1 MKDLKILYIE
11 DDKGNREDLVDL
23 LSGLVINE
31 CKITI
36 EGEELFENATQ
47 RIYNEGFH
55 LVILDLYKGR
65 AGDGGEMLGLTT
77 LENVKSHIFVPI
89 IFYSGNTSAVRELKS
104 QVIGVATKGGVE
116 GIDELK
122 NEIGRLTSHNLP
134 FINENIYKFIN
145 GKIKEYF
152 WGTIQENNTTFK
164 PDNNDFSL
172 GYLLLRNI
180 GNSLYRDNIYK
191 ILGDNS
197 IAEDKVHPM
206 EFYIYPRKDDVEYE
220 NGDILKN
227 NESNDVYVIL
237 TPSCDFVSRAGKGR
251 KVNYVLL
258 AHTTLLT
265 DIPDFS
271 KYLEYKN
278 KVNKSE
284 EDISKENKYKGN
296 LKQLIQSRGNNNDR
310 YFFLPST
317 PFIDN
322 RVIDFQNKI
331 MVVYDDLKTKYTR
344 LAKLDSP
351 YAQAMSTRFIRYY
364 NRIGFPDLDADYVL
378 ARIGD

>member
-47 RIYNEGFH
+47 RIYDEGFH

-65 AGDGGEMLGLTT
+65 AGNGGEMLGLTT
-77 LENVKSHIFVPI
+77 LEDVKSHIFVPI
-89 IFYSGNTSAVRELKS
+89 IFYSGNNSAVRELKS
-104 QVIGVATKGGVE
+104 QVIGVATKDGVE

-237 TPSCDFVSRAGKGR
+237 TPSCDFVGRAGKGR

>member
-1 MKDLKILYIE
+1 MKNLRILYIE
-11 DDKGNREDLVDL
+11 DDKDNREELIE
-23 LSGLVINE
+23 LSSDWKIND
-31 CKITI
+31 CKIII
-36 EGEELFENATQ
+36 EGEESFEIATR
-47 RIYNEGFH
+47 RICEDGFH
-55 LVILDLYKGR
+55 MVILDLYKGR

-77 LENVKSHIFVPI
+77 LRDVKSHIFVPI
-89 IFYSGNTSAVRELKS
+89 IFYSGNTTAVSNFKS
-104 QVIGVATKGGVE
+104 QVVGVATKGDG

-122 NEIGRLTSHNLP
+122 NEIGRLTSHSLP
-134 FINENIYKFIN
+134 FINENIHAFIN

-152 WGTIQENNTTFK
+152 WDIIQENNTTFK
-164 PDNNDFSL
+164 PDDNDHSL

-180 GNSLYRDNIYK
+180 CNSLSRDNIYK
-191 ILGDNS
+191 ILGDDS

-206 EFYIYPRKDDVEYE
+206 EFYIYPRDVESEYE
-220 NGDILKN
+220 TGDILKN

-237 TPSCDFVSRAGKGR
+237 TPSCDFEDRPGKGR

-265 DIPDFS
+265 DMPDFS

-284 EDISKENKYKGN
+284 ADITQENRYKGN
-296 LKQLIQSRGNNNDR
+296 LKQLIQSSGNDR

-364 NRIGFPDLDADYVL
+364 NRIGFPDLDAAYVW
-378 ARIGD
+378 ARIVD

>member
-11 DDKGNREDLVDL
+11 DDKGNREELIDL
-23 LSGLVINE
+23 LSGWVINE

-77 LENVKSHIFVPI
+77 LEDVKSHIFVPI

-122 NEIGRLTSHNLP
+122 NEIDRLTSHSLP
-134 FINENIYKFIN
+134 FINENIHAFIN

-152 WGTIQENNTTFK
+152 WDIIQENNTTFK
-164 PDNNDFSL
+164 PDDNDFSL

-206 EFYIYPRKDDVEYE
+206 EFYIYPRNGDAEYE
-220 NGDILKN
+220 NGDIIEHK
-227 NESNDVYVIL
+227 ESKEVYVIL
-237 TPSCDFVSRAGKGR
+237 TPSCDFIQTSKR
-251 KVNYVLL
+251 KRKAHMVLL
-258 AHTTLLT
+258 AHTRLLT
-265 DIPDFS
+265 EEPNYIEYL
-271 KYLEYKN
+271 KYK
-278 KVNKSE
+278 KSE
-284 EDISKENKYKGN
+284 ADRKKEDIYKG
-296 LKQLIQSRGNNNDR
+296 KIIQLIESRGNDR
-310 YFFLPST
+310 YFFLPRT
-317 PFIDN
+317 PFIEN

-331 MVVYDDLKTKYTR
+331 MVVYEDLNLKFNR
-344 LAKLDSP
+344 LAKLDDP
-351 YAQAMSTRFIRYY
+351 YSQAMSTSFIRYY
-364 NRIGFPDLDADYVL
+364 NRIGFPDLDAAYVL
-378 ARIGD
+378 ARIDD

>member
-1 MKDLKILYIE
+1 MKNLKILYIE
-11 DDKGNREDLVDL
+11 DDKDNREELIEL
-23 LSGLVINE
+23 LSDWEIND
-31 CKITI
+31 CKIII
-36 EGEELFENATQ
+36 EGEESFEIATR
-47 RIYNEGFH
+47 RICEDGFH
-55 LVILDLYKGR
+55 MVILDLYKGR

-77 LENVKSHIFVPI
+77 LEDVKSHIFVPI

-122 NEIGRLTSHNLP
+122 NEIGRLTSHSLP
-134 FINENIYKFIN
+134 FINENIHAFIN

-152 WGTIQENNTTFK
+152 WDIIQENNTTFK
-164 PDNNDFSL
+164 PDDNDHSL

-180 GNSLYRDNIYK
+180 CNSLSRDNIYK
-191 ILGDNS
+191 ILGDDS

-206 EFYIYPRKDDVEYE
+206 EFYIYPRDVESEYE
-220 NGDILKN
+220 TGDILKN

-237 TPSCDFVSRAGKGR
+237 TPSCDFVGRAGKGR

-284 EDISKENKYKGN
+284 ADIKQENRYKGN
-296 LKQLIQSRGNNNDR
+296 LKQLIQSSGNDR

-331 MVVYDDLKTKYTR
+331 MVVYEDLNLKFNR
-344 LAKLDSP
+344 LAKLDDP
-351 YAQAMSTRFIRYY
+351 YSQAMSTSFIRYY
-364 NRIGFPDLDADYVL
+364 NRIGFPDLDAAYVL
-378 ARIGD
+378 ARIDD

>member
-11 DDKGNREDLVDL
+11 DDKVNREDLVDL

-77 LENVKSHIFVPI
+77 LEDVKSHIFVPI
-89 IFYSGNTSAVRELKS
+89 IFYSGNTSAVSNLKS
-104 QVIGVATKGGVE
+104 QVVGVATKGGVE

-122 NEIGRLTSHNLP
+122 NEIGRLTSHGLP
-134 FINENIYKFIN
+134 FINENIHSFIN

-152 WGTIQENNTTFK
+152 WDTIQENNTIFK
-164 PDNNDFSL
+164 PDDKDHSL

-180 GNSLYRDNIYK
+180 CNSLSRDNIYK

-206 EFYIYPRKDDVEYE
+206 EFYIYPRDAESEYE
-220 NGDILKN
+220 TGDILKN

-237 TPSCDFVSRAGKGR
+237 TPSCDFENRAGKGR

-265 DIPDFS
+265 DMPDFS

-284 EDISKENKYKGN
+284 DDIKQENRYKGN
-296 LKQLIQSRGNNNDR
+296 LKQLIQSSGNDR

-364 NRIGFPDLDADYVL
+364 NRIGFPDLDAAYVW
-378 ARIGD
+378 ARIVD

>member
-77 LENVKSHIFVPI
+77 LEDVKSHIFVPI

-122 NEIGRLTSHNLP
+122 NEIGRLTSHSLP
-134 FINENIYKFIN
+134 FINENIHAFIN

-152 WGTIQENNTTFK
+152 WDIIQENNTTFK
-164 PDNNDFSL
+164 PDDNDHSL

-180 GNSLYRDNIYK
+180 CNSLSRDNIYK
-191 ILGDNS
+191 ILGDDS

-206 EFYIYPRKDDVEYE
+206 EFYIYPRDVESEYE
-220 NGDILKN
+220 TGDFLKN
-227 NESNDVYVIL
+227 NESNELYVIL
-237 TPSCDFVSRAGKGR
+237 TPSCDFENRAGKGR

-265 DIPDFS
+265 DMPDFS

-284 EDISKENKYKGN
+284 ADIKQENRYKGN
-296 LKQLIQSRGNNNDR
+296 LKQLIQSSGNDR

-364 NRIGFPDLDADYVL
+364 NRIGFPDLDAAYVW
-378 ARIGD
+378 ARIVD

>member
-1 MKDLKILYIE
+1 MKNLRILYIE
-11 DDKGNREDLVDL
+11 DDKDNREELIDL
-23 LSGLVINE
+23 LSGWVINE

-36 EGEELFENATQ
+36 EGEELFEIAAR
-47 RIYNEGFH
+47 RICEEGFH
-55 LVILDLYKGR
+55 MVILDLYKGR
-65 AGDGGEMLGLTT
+65 AGDSGEMLGLTT
-77 LENVKSHIFVPI
+77 LGDVKSKIFVPI
-89 IFYSGNTSAVRELKS
+89 IFYSGNTAAVSNLKS
-104 QVIGVATKGGVE
+104 QVVGVATKGDG
-116 GIDELK
+116 GINELK
-122 NEIGRLTSHNLP
+122 DEIDRLTSHGLP
-134 FINENIYKFIN
+134 FINENIHAFIN

-152 WGTIQENNTTFK
+152 WGTIQENNTKFK
-164 PDNNDFSL
+164 PDDNDHSL

-180 GNSLYRDNIYK
+180 CNSLSRDNIYK
-191 ILGDNS
+191 ILEDDS

-206 EFYIYPRKDDVEYE
+206 EFYIYPRDAESEYE
-220 NGDILKN
+220 TGDILKN

-237 TPSCDFVSRAGKGR
+237 TPSCDFVGRAGKGR

-296 LKQLIQSRGNNNDR
+296 LKQLIQSRGNNNER

>member
-77 LENVKSHIFVPI
+77 LEDVKSHIFVPI
-89 IFYSGNTSAVRELKS
+89 IFYSGNISAVRELKS

-152 WGTIQENNTTFK
+152 WGTIQKNNTTFK

-220 NGDILKN
+220 NGDILEN
-227 NESNDVYVIL
+227 NESKNVYVIL
-237 TPSCDFVSRAGKGR
+237 TPSCDLISTETRQR
-251 KVNYVLL
+251 KAERVLL
-258 AHTTLLT
+258 VKAKCLT
-265 DIPDFS
+265 EMD
-271 KYLEYKN
+271 EY
-278 KVNKSE
+278 
-284 EDISKENKYKGN
+284 IAYKG
-296 LKQLIQSRGNNNDR
+296 KQNNDNKKRLSKIINSAKSDR
-310 YFFLPST
+310 YFFIPGT
-317 PFIDN
+317 PFITN
-322 RVIDFQNKI
+322 RVIDFQDKS
-331 MVVYDDLKTKYTR
+331 MVDYGELNANFKR
-344 LAKLDSP
+344 IAKLDNP
-351 YAQAMSTRFIRYY
+351 FAQSMTASFIRYY
-364 NRIGFPDLDADYVL
+364 NRIGFPDIDVDYVL
-378 ARIGD
+378 SKL

>member
-1 MKDLKILYIE
+1 MKNLKILYIE
-11 DDKGNREDLVDL
+11 DDKENRAQLIEL
-23 LSGLVINE
+23 LSDWEITVCHVI
-31 CKITI
+31 I
-36 EGEELFENATQ
+36 EGGDPFEIATR
-47 RIYNEGFH
+47 RICEDGFH
-55 LVILDLYKGR
+55 MVILDLYKGR

-77 LENVKSHIFVPI
+77 LRDVKSHIFVPI
-89 IFYSGNTSAVRELKS
+89 IFYSGNTTAVSNFKS
-104 QVIGVATKGGVE
+104 QVVGVATKGDG

-122 NEIGRLTSHNLP
+122 NEIGRLTSHSLP
-134 FINENIYKFIN
+134 FINENIHAFIN

-152 WGTIQENNTTFK
+152 WDIIQENNTTFK
-164 PDNNDFSL
+164 PDDNDHSL

-180 GNSLYRDNIYK
+180 CNSLSRDNIYK
-191 ILGDNS
+191 ILGDDS

-206 EFYIYPRKDDVEYE
+206 EFYIYPRDVESEYE
-220 NGDILKN
+220 TGDILKN

-237 TPSCDFVSRAGKGR
+237 TPSCDFEDRAGKGR

-265 DIPDFS
+265 DMPDFS

-284 EDISKENKYKGN
+284 ADIKQENRYKGN
-296 LKQLIQSRGNNNDR
+296 LKQLIQSSGNDR

-364 NRIGFPDLDADYVL
+364 NRIGFPDLDAAYVW
-378 ARIGD
+378 ARIVD

>member
-11 DDKGNREDLVDL
+11 DDKGNREELIEL
-23 LSGLVINE
+23 LSDWEIND
-31 CKITI
+31 CKIII
-36 EGEELFENATQ
+36 EGEESFEIATR
-47 RIYNEGFH
+47 RICEDGFH
-55 LVILDLYKGR
+55 MVILDLYKGR

-77 LENVKSHIFVPI
+77 LRDVKSHIFVPI
-89 IFYSGNTSAVRELKS
+89 IFYSGNTTAVSNFKS
-104 QVIGVATKGGVE
+104 QVVGVATKGDG

-122 NEIGRLTSHNLP
+122 NEIGRLTSHSLP
-134 FINENIYKFIN
+134 FINENIHAFIN

-152 WGTIQENNTTFK
+152 WDIIQENNTTFK
-164 PDNNDFSL
+164 PDDNDHSL

-180 GNSLYRDNIYK
+180 CNSLSRDNIYK
-191 ILGDNS
+191 ILGDDS

-206 EFYIYPRKDDVEYE
+206 EFYIYPRDVESEYE
-220 NGDILKN
+220 TGDILKN

-237 TPSCDFVSRAGKGR
+237 TPSCDFEDRAGKGR

-265 DIPDFS
+265 DMPDFS

-284 EDISKENKYKGN
+284 ADIKQENRYKGN
-296 LKQLIQSRGNNNDR
+296 LKQLIQSSGNDR

-364 NRIGFPDLDADYVL
+364 NRIGFPDLDAAYVW
-378 ARIGD
+378 ARIVD